1 MPITFAEPIIGYGTG
16 SARGPLPG
24 SGLAVPAGVE
34 AVLEYD
40 GLYLNVTN
48 NVDRYKVKTIDGFDD
63 ADMRDMRE
71 DNPGDDGE
79 TAYPSFYSGRPI
91 SLTGTIQAY
100 TLEKMRDMI
109 MALQIAFSNIR
120 VEKPLIIHGRTVPQ
134 KVFINC
140 RKNGKIAV
148 QETQS
153 DMRFFRD
160 FLIPL
165 RASNFRIMSL
175 ERPAMTVSGL
185 NAGAASV
192 MSITNL
198 GSYPAQC
205 QIILQGG
212 MTEPRVTNLTNASM
226 VKFEPG
232 TVLPSATSKRD
243 ISSFQGERWV
253 KDENGNNKYNEITI
267 DSTWV
272 TLEPGVNN
280 IEFYASAIS
289 GVAGDRKLTIYWRH
303 TWK

>member
-1 MPITFAEPIIGYGTG
+1 MPIVFEEPITGYGTG
-16 SARGPLPG
+16 SAKGPLAG

-34 AVLEYD
+34 AVFEYN
-40 GLYLNVTN
+40 GLYLNVIN
-48 NVDRYKVKTIDGFDD
+48 NVDRYKIKSIDGLDD
-63 ADMRDMRE
+63 ADMRDVRE

-91 SLTGTIQAY
+91 SIQGTIQTY
-100 TLEKMRDMI
+100 SLQKMRDMI
-109 MALQIAFSNIR
+109 MALQQAFSDIR
-120 VEKPLIIHGRTVPQ
+120 NEKPLIIHGISQ
-134 KVFINC
+134 DQQVFLNC
-140 RKNGKIAV
+140 RKTSKLAI
-148 QETQS
+148 QETQN
-153 DMRFFRD
+153 DFRFYRD

-175 ERPAMTVSGL
+175 VRPAVTVAGL

-205 QIILQGG
+205 QIRLTGG
-212 MTEPRVTNLTNASM
+212 MTAPRVTNLTNASM

-232 TVLPSATSKRD
+232 VVMTSTGIRD
-243 ISSFQGERWV
+243 ISSFQHERWV
-253 KDENGNNKYNEITI
+253 RDENGNNKYNEVAI
-267 DSTWV
+267 DSSWV

-289 GVAGDRKLTIYWRH
+289 GTAPQRSLTIFWRH